1 MPASFRGEWW
11 YRLDR
16 KGRISIPADFRRV
29 ICSWNADKSE
39 DGDTQSITIVYGDSA
54 LEKLICYTDEGI
66 RNIDAAIGKMQRH
79 SNQREY
85 LQYFFQT
92 RSIRIQ
98 LDPNGRLLLPVQ
110 LRNKIDLQKEV
121 CFVGKGDTFEIW
133 HPQAYERYCVALE
146 QRFADGSERAMLHDS
161 INQFM

>member
-16 KGRISIPADFRRV
+16 KGRISVPADFRRV
-29 ICSWNADKSE
+29 ICSRN

-54 LEKLICYTDEGI
+54 LEKLICYTDQGI
-66 RNIDAAIGKMQRH
+66 QKIDAAISRMQRY
-79 SNQREY
+79 SSQREY

-92 RSIRIQ
+92 RSIRLQ

-133 HPQAYERYCVALE
+133 HPDAYESYCRALE
-146 QRFADGSERAMLHDS
+146 QSIADGSERAMLHDS